1 MDFLVGESLR
11 EEVAD
16 GRLAQATRLPFT
28 PIPEPPNG
36 VRFRAVRVVYKRRL
50 ATKPLTPEPSLS
62 RNSPSL
68 KL

>member
-28 PIPEPPNG
+28 PIPEPPN
-36 VRFRAVRVVYKRRL
+36 
-50 ATKPLTPEPSLS
+50 P
-62 RNSPSL
+62 
-68 KL
+68 